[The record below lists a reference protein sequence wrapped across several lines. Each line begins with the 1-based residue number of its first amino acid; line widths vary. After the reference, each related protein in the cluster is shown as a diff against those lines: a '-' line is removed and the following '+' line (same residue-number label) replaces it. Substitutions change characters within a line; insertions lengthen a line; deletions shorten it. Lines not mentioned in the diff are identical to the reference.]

1 MDGRDLLV
9 IDTLYRAG
17 AALLTMVLNVGLLT
31 FYMRYLGVYTHGM
44 MLLVAA
50 SVTSSG
56 VMAYEMAL
64 SALAHKLEEAFN
76 EERTK
81 ATIREAIQDDI
92 EHENKIGW
100 AEQKEERER
109 EEERSER
116 SRFPF
121 S

>member
-1 MDGRDLLV
+1 MDGRDLL
-9 IDTLYRAG
+9 IADKLYRGG
-17 AALLTMVLNVGLLT
+17 AALVTFALNVGIIT
-31 FYMRYLGVYTHGM
+31 FYTRSMGVYSLPM
-44 MLLVAA
+44 MLILAA
-50 SVTSSG
+50 SVTASG
-56 VMAYEMAL
+56 VMAYEMAM
-64 SALAHKLEEAFN
+64 SALAQQIEEALDA
-76 EERTK
+76 ERTK

-92 EHENKIGW
+92 DHENRIGW